1 MYIKNEK
8 ETLILLNSKA
18 MESPTKKSATDSLPK
33 ENVQPPSTDDKS
45 VNTESKPSD
54 GSCGDP
60 ECPYKTQ
67 DTNK

>member
-8 ETLILLNSKA
+8 ETLILLNFKA
-18 MESPTKKSATDSLPK
+18 MESPTKKPVTDSRPK
-33 ENVQPPSTDDKS
+33 DNVQHPSSDDKS
-45 VNTESKPSD
+45 VNTESKPS
-54 GSCGDP
+54 GGGCSDP